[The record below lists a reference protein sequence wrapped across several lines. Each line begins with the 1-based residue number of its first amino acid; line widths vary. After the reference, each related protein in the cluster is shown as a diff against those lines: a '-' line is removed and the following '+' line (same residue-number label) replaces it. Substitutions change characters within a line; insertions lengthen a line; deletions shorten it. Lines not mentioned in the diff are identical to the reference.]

1 MEKLKSK
8 QLQLSTKQIYGK
20 YLNSPL
26 GDILIAADDEAI
38 KGLWFVGQKYMDQT
52 VPEGIEI
59 YEKQK
64 VLLLGE
70 DWLKCYFK
78 KEVFDCDLPLH
89 PVGNAFR
96 QTVWQILREISA
108 GKSLEQ
114 RQAKIASVR
123 GIYDELG
130 VGDAA
135 KAEIAKLTA
144 KSLGKERMSAQAV
157 GGAVGHNPISIM
169 IPCHRVLG
177 ADGRLTG
184 YAGGVDRKEWLLRHE
199 GYLI

>member
-1 MEKLKSK
+1 MDKLKSK

-108 GKSLEQ
+108 GKSM
-114 RQAKIASVR
+114 AY
-123 GIYDELG
+123 G
-130 VGDAA
+130 
-135 KAEIAKLTA
+135 EIAKLTA

-199 GYLI
+199 GYFI